1 VPTDKQPKGADKPEP
16 KKASVI
22 KPVKKLII
30 VDGNEDAKKEEPAL
44 EPAKTSAKK
53 IAIVSH
59 DETNELAASA
69 GDTPEVTD
77 AAELSTIAEKIEK
90 TVAVQNEEKSAEKS
104 EDEQA
109 PELQPVAA
117 SADSSVD
124 QGIDSESIP
133 ATMTI
138 GDAIDAATEKDTDI
152 DDTAIEEEPLLENE
166 PSEATETTTQN
177 VENNLEQQ
185 PDQTTVIETDKD
197 FADQKTSDAVD
208 DIVAAE
214 SDELLERQDAEKATF
229 NTPVQKKQSKLVEVC
244 KNWWVNPATKWGTI
258 VGLLLV
264 AVSLALLPV
273 SRYAILNNIGVRAK
287 MSLTVISN
295 DNQQSLKNVTVTIAD
310 QTKTTDE
317 EGRVS
322 FDKLKLGKQSITVK
336 KRGYASVQKSKI
348 LGWGSNPL
356 GNITMT
362 ATGTKFT
369 FVAKDYL
376 SGKPLQS
383 AEAVSG
389 DFNATASSEGR
400 IVLAIDQGEDK
411 EFAVTIKAPDYREEV
426 ITIKPTDTMEKTV
439 QMVAAK
445 KHVFVSKRSGKF
457 DVYKIDADAKNEA
470 LLVAATGSE
479 REDLS
484 LLTHPTRQFAA
495 LVSTREGKRNKDGY
509 LLSGLFIVNVAN
521 GEMQKIGQS
530 ERIQLID
537 WTGDR
542 LVYIAI
548 VDGVSAANPARSKL
562 YSFEIGQPGAKEL
575 ASANYFNDATVF
587 KGAVYYATSSYAVPV
602 SSVKFYKTNPD
613 GSGTSTLFDKEVWNI
628 FRNDYDTLYLS
639 VQQDWYELKQNG
651 VPVKLSGAPTNP
663 KNRVYKDN
671 FEKKLSLWT
680 DQRDGKGVLL
690 AYNVDT
696 KKDDVLET
704 RAGLTQPASWLNNT
718 TYIFRVSDSREV
730 ADYVKSTLGGDAKK
744 LRDVTNTDMSYYYN

>member
-1 VPTDKQPKGADKPEP
+1 MPTDKQPNGADKPEP

-124 QGIDSESIP
+124 QGIYSEPIP